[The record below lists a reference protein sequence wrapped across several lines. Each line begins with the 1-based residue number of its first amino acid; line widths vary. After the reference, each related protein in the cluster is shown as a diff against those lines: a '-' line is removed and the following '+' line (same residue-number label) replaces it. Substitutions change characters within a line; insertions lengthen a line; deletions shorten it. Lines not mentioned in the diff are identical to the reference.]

1 MKILVYTL
9 LCNLTFGDFYFVL
22 RFKILSYLN
31 YSSFFIYFSEV
42 SYSIFEGSAV
52 VFILE
57 KENSL
62 FSQLI
67 LVTLTVL
74 STVFYT

>member
-1 MKILVYTL
+1 MKILFYTL
-9 LCNLTFGDFYFVL
+9 LYNLTFEDFYFVL

-31 YSSFFIYFSEV
+31 YSLFFIYFSEM

-57 KENSL
+57 NKTIFPTHVSNSH
-62 FSQLI
+62 
-67 LVTLTVL
+67 
-74 STVFYT
+74 